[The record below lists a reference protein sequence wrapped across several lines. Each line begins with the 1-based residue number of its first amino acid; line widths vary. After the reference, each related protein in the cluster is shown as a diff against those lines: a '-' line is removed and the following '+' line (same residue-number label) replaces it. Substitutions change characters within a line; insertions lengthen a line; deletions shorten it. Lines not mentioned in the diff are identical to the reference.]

1 MYTVI
6 FRLAVILIC
15 PAIVYFGKIT
25 QTPAGVGIGFAVGL
39 FIVGIEY
46 MVAELNL
53 LTLITGVL
61 GIAVG
66 IITSRLVDY
75 SVFQMGNEE
84 IYKVW
89 DKYSLLRFFAFG
101 VLGFVIALR
110 KAPELDDLDKDLLK
124 MGKKR
129 GSDLKILDCNAI
141 IDGRVAEVVETHFLS
156 GTLVVP
162 RFVLTELHRLADAED
177 PMKRARGRRGLDI
190 LARLQEGHVVPVRI
204 LDKDVP
210 EIAEIEGKVVKLAR
224 EMGARIVTTDFNV
237 NKVATL
243 EGVTVLNVND
253 LSSALKTVVLPGETM
268 SVFVMKDGKER
279 EQGVGFLDD
288 GTMVVVEDGR
298 RSVGKR
304 LEATVTSI
312 HQTSNGRMIFAKAR
326 PEARPERQTA

>member
-1 MYTVI
+1 LM
-6 FRLAVILIC
+6 
-15 PAIVYFGKIT
+15 
-25 QTPAGVGIGFAVGL
+25 
-39 FIVGIEY
+39 
-46 MVAELNL
+46 
-53 LTLITGVL
+53 
-61 GIAVG
+61 
-66 IITSRLVDY
+66 
-75 SVFQMGNEE
+75 
-84 IYKVW
+84 
-89 DKYSLLRFFAFG
+89 
-101 VLGFVIALR
+101 
-110 KAPELDDLDKDLLK
+110 K

-129 GSDLKILDCNAI
+129 GSELKILDCNAI

-162 RFVLTELHRLADAED
+162 RFVLTELHRLADSED
-177 PMKRARGRRGLDI
+177 PMKRARGRRGLDV

-204 LDKDVP
+204 LDKDIP

-224 EMGARIVTTDFNV
+224 EMGAKIVTTDFNV

-326 PEARPERQTA
+326 PEARPERQPA

>member
-1 MYTVI
+1 MFTWL
-6 FRLAVILIC
+6 FRLAVVIIC
-15 PAIVYFGKIT
+15 PAIVYFGKIS
-25 QTPAGVGIGFAVGL
+25 PNAAGVGIGLAVGL
-39 FIVGIEY
+39 AIVGIEY
-46 MVAELNL
+46 LIAELNL
-53 LTLITGVL
+53 LMIVAGVL
-61 GIAVG
+61 GAAGG
-66 IITSRLVDY
+66 IIIARVLDY
-75 SVFQMGNEE
+75 MVLQTGNEE
-84 IYKVW
+84 LYKTW
-89 DKYSLLRFFAFG
+89 DKFALLRFFALG
-101 VLGFVIALR
+101 VIGLVFAVR
-110 KAPELDDLDKDLLK
+110 KFPELDDLDKDILK

-129 GSDLKILDCNAI
+129 GSELKILDCNAI

-162 RFVLTELHRLADAED
+162 RFVLTELHRLADSED
-177 PMKRARGRRGLDI
+177 PMKRARGRRGLDV

-204 LDKDVP
+204 LDKDIP

-224 EMGARIVTTDFNV
+224 EMGAKIVTTDFNV

-312 HQTSNGRMIFAKAR
+312 HQTSNGRMIFAKAK
-326 PEARPERQTA
+326 PEARVERQPA

>member
-6 FRLAVILIC
+6 FRLAVVLIC
-15 PAIVYFGKIT
+15 PAIVYFGKIL
-25 QTPAGVGIGFAVGL
+25 QTPAGVGVGL
-39 FIVGIEY
+39 GVGLVIVAVEY
-46 MVAELNL
+46 LVAELNL

-66 IITSRLVDY
+66 IITSRFVDY
-75 SVFQMGNEE
+75 AIFQMGNED

-89 DKYSLLRFFAFG
+89 DRYSMLRLFAFG
-101 VLGFVIALR
+101 VLGFVVALR

-124 MGKKR
+124 MGRKR

-162 RFVLTELHRLADAED
+162 RFVLTELHRLSDSED

-224 EMGARIVTTDFNV
+224 EMGAKIVTTDFNV

-253 LSSALKTVVLPGETM
+253 LSSALKTVVLPGEAM

-288 GTMVVVEDGR
+288 GTMVVIEDGR
-298 RSVGKR
+298 RSIGKR

-326 PEARPERQTA
+326 PEVRAERLPA

>member
-6 FRLAVILIC
+6 FRIAVVLIC

-224 EMGARIVTTDFNV
+224 EMGAKIVTTDFNV

-326 PEARPERQTA
+326 PEVRAERQPA